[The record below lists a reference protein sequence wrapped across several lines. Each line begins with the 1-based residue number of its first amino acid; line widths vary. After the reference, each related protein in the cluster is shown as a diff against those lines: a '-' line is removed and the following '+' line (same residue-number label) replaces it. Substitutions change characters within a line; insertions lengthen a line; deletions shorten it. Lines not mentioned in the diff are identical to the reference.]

1 MQKCF
6 FFFDVLF
13 LMRFYGMS
21 MFYRLKPF
29 LLVIPNIIQEKSVW
43 YESENIFP
51 MLPQGKTPPGIAS
64 TVTSMCSVSSA
75 VATPASYHMKND
87 PRELKEVKQVCH
99 RS

>member
-1 MQKCF
+1 
-6 FFFDVLF
+6 
-13 LMRFYGMS
+13 MS
-21 MFYRLKPF
+21 MFYRLKLF
-29 LLVIPNIIQEKSVW
+29 VLVIPNIIQEKSVW

-64 TVTSMCSVSSA
+64 AVTSISTVSNT

-87 PRELKEVKQVCH
+87 PRELKELKQVCH